1 MVTQLI
7 GGIGL
12 FLLGMLLLSDG
23 LKALAGPALST
34 VLARFTGGRITA
46 VASGAAVT
54 ALVQSSHATTLTT
67 IGFVSAGLLTFP
79 QALGVIL
86 GANIGTTSTGW
97 IVSLIGF
104 RLSLSA
110 FALPVI
116 GAGALFRL
124 LLKGRWASL
133 GTALAGFGLIFVGID
148 TLQDGM
154 AGLADDIDF
163 DRFPSETV
171 PGRLLLVGAGLV
183 MTVLM
188 QSSSA
193 AVATTLTALNAGT
206 IDIDAAAA
214 LVIGQNLG
222 TSVTAGVAAIGAT
235 IPARR
240 TAVAH
245 MAFNAVT
252 AVIAFALLPFF
263 VDLTDF
269 LAGDDDA
276 TAIATFHTLFNV
288 LGVLCF
294 LPAINQFARAIERL
308 VPDRAP
314 RITRYLDD
322 AVADVPSVALEAAR
336 RSTVAIARLETAA
349 LAAVLE
355 RGAAAANDQ
364 WETESAEARQ
374 AVRAFLARVATGPDA
389 PREYEQH
396 LDLLHALDHL
406 ERLAARLTV
415 APANPPPPAWR
426 ETLEAWGNVQLA
438 NAQAREW
445 LDNPVGKPPRAALK
459 AVSTAT
465 AAFRER
471 HRAHL
476 LELAAAGAIT
486 PEAANAELRALLWLD
501 GVAYHLWRGV
511 RYLGEPKAGVD
522 EGDAEALADTLE
534 PE

>member
-1 MVTQLI
+1 MITQLI

-23 LKALAGPALST
+23 LKALAGPALSS
-34 VLARFTGGRITA
+34 VLARFTGGRVTA

-86 GANIGTTSTGW
+86 GANVGTTSTGW

-104 RLSLSA
+104 KVSLAS

-116 GAGALFRL
+116 GLGALSRL
-124 LLKGRWASL
+124 LLTGRLASL

-148 TLQDGM
+148 TLQEGM
-154 AGLADDIDF
+154 AGLAEEFDF
-163 DRFPSETV
+163 SRFPSGTV
-171 PGRLLLVGAGLV
+171 HGRLLLVGAGLV

-206 IDIDAAAA
+206 IDVDAAAA

-222 TSVTAGVAAIGAT
+222 TSVTAGVAAVGAT

-245 MAFNAVT
+245 VAFNAVT
-252 AVIAFALLPFF
+252 AVIAFALLPVF
-263 VDLTDF
+263 VDLADF
-269 LAGDDDA
+269 IAGDDDA

-294 LPAINQFARAIERL
+294 LPVINHFARAIERL
-308 VPDRAP
+308 VPDRSP
-314 RITRYLDD
+314 GLTRYLDD
-322 AVADVPSVALEAAR
+322 AVADVPAVALEAAR
-336 RSTVAIARLETAA
+336 RSTIAIARLETAA
-349 LAAVLE
+349 LAAILE
-355 RGAAAANDQ
+355 RGGAAADDSWQAEAAN
-364 WETESAEARQ
+364 ARQ

-396 LDLLHALDHL
+396 LDILHALDHL
-406 ERLAARLTV
+406 ERLAGRLAI
-415 APANPPPPAWR
+415 APPTPPPPAWR
-426 ETLEAWGNVQLA
+426 ETLEAWGDVQLA
-438 NAQAREW
+438 NALAREW
-445 LDNPVGKPPRAALK
+445 LDHPAGKPPRAALK
-459 AVSTAT
+459 ATSVAM

-471 HRAHL
+471 HRAQL
-476 LELAAAGAIT
+476 LERAAAGAID
-486 PEAANAELRALLWLD
+486 PEAANAELRTLLWLD

-511 RYLGEPKAGVD
+511 RYLGEPKTATDAVD
-522 EGDAEALADTLE
+522 TESLADTLG
-534 PE
+534 PA